1 MSGNRRF
8 YTFLTGSF
16 FASFGGWIN
25 FLAILNIATY
35 RFNATPFDLV
45 ILSAALLVPPVLLTR
60 TISRVCGRYASTR
73 VLVVALTLTLGTTA
87 ALLWVGNFVAFLL
100 VVALKSAA
108 LGFTDPSETLYVTTC
123 VDEAQQSRAF
133 RLLSLVRSVAKICA
147 PAAGSIVG
155 AWAGENH
162 TMVAS
167 IVLIAAA
174 VVLMLA
180 SAPNGKA
187 ASSVPAAPDEQD
199 APRTP
204 FSGTIVPLLLC
215 VGIYFALGAAV
226 NNQFPLMLKN
236 HGFDKSVLGIV
247 VSCSALGGV
256 LGSLLPMGRNARQ
269 AGLGALLA
277 PAFVTC
283 AVFVAIGGIFR
294 LPLHPAGLMLAIA
307 FFATGLVGA
316 RFRVECRLFIA
327 RRLADQVAGASTA
340 LQSAGMCMQ
349 FIAPCFGAVL
359 TSLLSTSDVFIAIG
373 SIAMACLVAV
383 GVCFGMQQD
392 TGHRVGVNRR

>member
-204 FSGTIVPLLLC
+204 FSGPIVPLLLC

-269 AGLGALLA
+269 APR
-277 PAFVTC
+277 PACPGVRDMRR
-283 AVFVAIGGIFR
+283 VR
-294 LPLHPAGLMLAIA
+294 RDWRDLPAAIA
-307 FFATGLVGA
+307 SGRADAGSRFLCDRPRGRTFPGRVQVVHRSAPRGSGGGRQHGA
-316 RFRVECRLFIA
+316 AVRGDVHAVHRTMFRRG
-327 RRLADQVAGASTA
+327 ADEPA
-340 LQSAGMCMQ
+340 LYQ
-349 FIAPCFGAVL
+349 
-359 TSLLSTSDVFIAIG
+359 
-373 SIAMACLVAV
+373 
-383 GVCFGMQQD
+383 
-392 TGHRVGVNRR
+392 